1 MQRSAAERQFSCLF
15 NTISANSF
23 YIWLIFSFYQ
33 NNSTCNAIFCLTS
46 CRTRCQVQS
55 AVFKIYSYCT
65 NGLNFA
71 PQLYRNTHANI
82 CYSCLSV
89 CHWTSPALSA
99 FAQLAVAKPPR
110 LLDSYGLGAVISLLR
125 PRQNKESPKFKCYHW
140 CMTELTMCLLRATR
154 LKTRAWILLNFLP
167 WSLLELY
174 HLNFINNKIQ
184 TCLGTDRLLW
194 RYKTEHMCRPMK
206 LD

>member
-1 MQRSAAERQFSCLF
+1 MSFFVHQVSKNCLLAHLCRDLQQNASFRAFSTQFRQKVLYLTYFQL
-15 NTISANSF
+15 
-23 YIWLIFSFYQ
+23 FYQ

-55 AVFKIYSYCT
+55 AVFKSYSYCI

-82 CYSCLSV
+82 YYSCLSV
-89 CHWTSPALSA
+89 CHWTSLA
-99 FAQLAVAKPPR
+99 FSLRWVRLLNFAVAKPPR

-125 PRQNKESPKFKCYHW
+125 PSQNKESPKVKCYQW

-154 LKTRAWILLNFLP
+154 L
-167 WSLLELY
+167 
-174 HLNFINNKIQ
+174 
-184 TCLGTDRLLW
+184 
-194 RYKTEHMCRPMK
+194 
-206 LD
+206 

>member
-89 CHWTSPALSA
+89 CHWTSLA
-99 FAQLAVAKPPR
+99 FSLRWVRLLNFAVAKPPR

-125 PRQNKESPKFKCYHW
+125 PPSKQRKSKVQVLSLMHDWTDHVPTASYAPQNTC
-140 CMTELTMCLLRATR
+140 
-154 LKTRAWILLNFLP
+154 
-167 WSLLELY
+167 
-174 HLNFINNKIQ
+174 LNFIEFFTLKFI
-184 TCLGTDRLLW
+184 GIISPEF
-194 RYKTEHMCRPMK
+194 Y
-206 LD
+206 